1 MSAANV
7 AVTVIEFIIGGLL
20 VLGFMYEEKVITFEQ
35 NIKRIVVGNIR
46 RCIRKIKLKRLNRA
60 VLVKSRKC
68 PFCGHKLKVK
78 E

>member
-1 MSAANV
+1 MSAANITITLLE
-7 AVTVIEFIIGGLL
+7 AIFGGLL
-20 VLGFMYEEKVITFEQ
+20 ILGFMYEEKVIAFEQ

-68 PFCGHKLKVK
+68 PFCGHKSK
-78 E
+78 

>member
-7 AVTVIEFIIGGLL
+7 EATVIEAIIGGLL
-20 VLGFMYEEKVITFEQ
+20 ILGFMYEEKVIAFEQ
-35 NIKRIVVGNIR
+35 NIKRVVVGNFK

-68 PFCGHKLKVK
+68 PFCGHKLK
-78 E
+78 